1 MNTLQQI
8 RDRRAQ
14 IAADKQ
20 ALEVEDAELAA
31 AERVVLRLESGQTHQ
46 LTGHA
51 VASTAVTGTL
61 TVVRRRNNKES
72 VVQALAE
79 SSSPWL
85 ESGEINEAI
94 AKLTGEPLKISSL
107 YPLLTNLKKDGV
119 LVRQGNKL
127 ALTARIRGV
136 ADVTS

>member
-1 MNTLQQI
+1 MSTLQQI

-31 AERVVLRLESGQTHQ
+31 AERVVLRLEAGTTHQ
-46 LTGHA
+46 LSGNAT
-51 VASTAVTGTL
+51 VSTAASGTL
-61 TVVRRRNNKES
+61 TVRRRNNKES
-72 VVQALAE
+72 VVQALTE

-85 ESGEINEAI
+85 ESSEINDAI

-119 LVRQGNKL
+119 LIRQGNKL
-127 ALTARIRGV
+127 ALTTRIRGV
-136 ADVTS
+136 ESVTP